1 NWLAGGIA
9 HARPLQVFEPRGAP
23 FVTGEPS
30 SASAPGPSW
39 LRCPCRLA
47 AFDYQTS
54 ADLRRAVSDAFE
66 AIGDRRRIRQ
76 EELDTRR
83 RGVSFERETATD
95 SKFDA
100 RLGAC
105 IAWQDAVGR
114 ARDHGEGS
122 NDRGRHAALR
132 R

>member
-76 EELDTRR
+76 EEDRKSTRLN
-83 RGVSFERETATD
+83 S
-95 SKFDA
+95 S
-100 RLGAC
+100 
-105 IAWQDAVGR
+105 
-114 ARDHGEGS
+114 HGS
-122 NDRGRHAALR
+122 TSYAFFCL
-132 R
+132 